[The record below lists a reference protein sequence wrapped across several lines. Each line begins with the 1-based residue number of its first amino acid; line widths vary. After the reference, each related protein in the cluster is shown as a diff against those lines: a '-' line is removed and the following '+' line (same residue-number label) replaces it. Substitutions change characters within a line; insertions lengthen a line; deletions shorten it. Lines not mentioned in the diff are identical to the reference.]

1 MASFNP
7 RKFADPDRLRS
18 IAPARLTMLLGPW
31 RDYFERRGL
40 HLPDTANTVIDYSL
54 LSGILM
60 QPDHGTPADMVDA
73 LYYVQETASADDM
86 DKMLATIRSE
96 GLAVDD
102 DPRASPV
109 DVAIDVWCVA
119 PAVVR
124 AHHAEAYA
132 MRQQNFEYF
141 GPRQPIPVAFPE
153 VSDALQTMIEHEADD
168 WFERHR
174 RGRGCRMFI
183 IRHPPITWILI
194 RHGLPMRRE
203 SSQQDDGSAG
213 VEFYRPQRHDV
224 LIYDDRSGDLG
235 VHAGTKGERNLYLA
249 TLGKHVFGDEARFP
263 PADRFT
269 LQPLIADGPASLNVD
284 DVDGI
289 ASVRL
294 VEYRHYWGGAHREM
308 ETRKAEDIFAAF
320 AGRCITTL
328 PGSNL
333 SSATFKIAFENAE
346 KERSVTI
353 RPPGIARYE
362 RNDDSELIDQ
372 WLCKRG
378 FVLTATDTDDDEAPT
393 TVLDDD

>member
-18 IAPARLTMLLGPW
+18 ISPTRLAILLGPW
-31 RDYFERRGL
+31 RCYFDRRGL
-40 HLPDTANTVIDYSL
+40 HLPNTADAEIDYSL
-54 LSGILM
+54 LSDILM
-60 QPDHGTPADMVDA
+60 RPDRTTPADMVDA

-86 DKMLATIRSE
+86 DKLLAAIRSE

-124 AHHAEAYA
+124 THHAEAYA

-141 GPRQPIPVAFPE
+141 GLQQPIPAAFPD
-153 VSDALQTMIEHEADD
+153 VGDTLRTMLEREADD
-168 WFERHR
+168 WFESHR

-183 IRHPPITWILI
+183 IRHTPITWILI

-203 SSQQDDGSAG
+203 ASQQDDGAVG

-224 LIYDDRSGDLG
+224 LIYDERSGDLG
-235 VHAGTKGERNLYLA
+235 VHAGTKGKRNLYRA
-249 TLGKHVFGDEARFP
+249 TLGKHVFGDETRFP
-263 PADRFT
+263 AAGRFS

-284 DVDGI
+284 DIDGI
-289 ASVRL
+289 NRVRL
-294 VEYRHYWGGAHREM
+294 IEYRLYWGGAHHEM
-308 ETRKAEDIFAAF
+308 ETRKADDIFAAL
-320 AGRCITTL
+320 AARRITTL
-328 PGSNL
+328 PGRNL
-333 SSATFKIAFENAE
+333 SNATFKIAFENAD

-372 WLCKRG
+372 WLRKRG

-393 TVLDDD
+393 TVPDDD

>member
-1 MASFNP
+1 M
-7 RKFADPDRLRS
+7 RPD
-18 IAPARLTMLLGPW
+18 
-31 RDYFERRGL
+31 
-40 HLPDTANTVIDYSL
+40 
-54 LSGILM
+54 
-60 QPDHGTPADMVDA
+60 GTTSADMVDA

-86 DKMLATIRSE
+86 DKLLATIRSE
-96 GLAVDD
+96 GLTVED

-141 GPRQPIPVAFPE
+141 GPRQPIPAAFPE
-153 VSDALQTMIEHEADD
+153 VSDALRTILEHEADD

-183 IRHPPITWILI
+183 IRHPPTTWILI

-203 SSQQDDGSAG
+203 PSQRDDGG
-213 VEFYRPQRHDV
+213 VDVEFYRPQRHDV
-224 LIYDDRSGDLG
+224 LIYDERSGDLG
-235 VHAGTKGERNLYLA
+235 VHAKTKGERNLYLT
-249 TLGKHVFGDEARFP
+249 TLGKHVFGDEARFL

-289 ASVRL
+289 ANVRL
-294 VEYRHYWGGAHREM
+294 VEYRHYWSGAHRET
-308 ETRKAEDIFAAF
+308 ETRRAEDIFAAL
-320 AGRCITTL
+320 AARHVTTL
-328 PGSNL
+328 PGRNL
-333 SSATFKIAFENAE
+333 SSATFKIAFENAD

-372 WLCKRG
+372 WLRKRG
-378 FVLTATDTDDDEAPT
+378 FVLTAPDTDDDETPT
-393 TVLDDD
+393 SVLDDD